1 MHRNKFGTEYD
12 TLPGGGVE
20 AGETLE
26 HAVIREVEEETTIA
40 ISDLRLVIV
49 EQAGDPYG
57 TQYIYLANYVSGEP
71 ALSPDSEE
79 TKINKLGQNLYDPRW
94 VPLSELPTSPF
105 VSEKLK
111 NALLMALETG
121 FPETPLEIR

>member
-79 TKINKLGQNLYDPRW
+79 IKINKLGQNLYDPRW